1 MREDPQYHPLIDCL
15 LHAKQNP
22 LQFLITEQLLAFRCE
37 VRNTGKGTQEHKEN
51 AVLAHVLLPCLQL
64 LYILHEAVLPILVPV
79 LC

>member
-37 VRNTGKGTQEHKEN
+37 VLNTGKGTQEHKEN
-51 AVLAHVLLPCLQL
+51 AVLAHVLLPSWMSATTVHL
-64 LYILHEAVLPILVPV
+64 A
-79 LC
+79 